1 MKGYPRI
8 GDYIIIP
15 ESYKGSQTFKD
26 YYHGCRD
33 QLCAILG
40 KPVEVV
46 EVSKFGFTTES
57 IGICVVANGENLFAI
72 PLEVVEKVETKEAMT
87 EPPRVSPAVNTKAK
101 SLKIIY
107 DEPPKAEMPQT
118 EDWGLRDWVAL
129 SCIDAAYHHCR
140 KTGKVEAK
148 RIARYAYDLADAM
161 LEERAQG

>member
-1 MKGYPRI
+1 MAN
-8 GDYIIIP
+8 
-15 ESYKGSQTFKD
+15 
-26 YYHGCRD
+26 HGND
-33 QLCAILG
+33 GWQ
-40 KPVEVV
+40 P
-46 EVSKFGFTTES
+46 
-57 IGICVVANGENLFAI
+57 
-72 PLEVVEKVETKEAMT
+72 TKEAMT
-87 EPPRVSPAVNTKAK
+87 EPPKVSSAVNTKAK

-107 DEPPKAEMPQT
+107 DEQPKTEMPKIDEAISDWMIKPQT